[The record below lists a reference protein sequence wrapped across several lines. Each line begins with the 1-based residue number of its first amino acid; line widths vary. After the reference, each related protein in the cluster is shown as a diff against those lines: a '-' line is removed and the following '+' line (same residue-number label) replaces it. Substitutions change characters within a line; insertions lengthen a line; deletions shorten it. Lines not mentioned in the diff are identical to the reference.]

1 MSLRCSRQSGFAAVA
16 AIFLVV
22 ILAGLGGFMVSFSNT
37 AQLGSAQDMQG
48 TRAYWAARAGL
59 EWGLASVGSACPTS
73 PTTLSIDSFSV
84 EVTCG
89 LQTYA
94 EAGQSPKIFQ
104 LKAVAASAGGV
115 GSSSYV
121 ERSVSAGME
130 K

>member
-1 MSLRCSRQSGFAAVA
+1 VA

-59 EWGLASVGSACPTS
+59 EWGLASVSASCPTS
-73 PTTLSIDSFSV
+73 PTTLSITGFSV
-84 EVTCG
+84 VVTCSF
-89 LQTYA
+89 QTYS

-104 LKAVAASAGGV
+104 LKAVATSPGGA
-115 GSSSYV
+115 GSSTYV
-121 ERSVSAGME
+121 ERSVSAGIE